1 MHVCALAKEIMDV
14 SLGPHHADSID
25 LVKTFQ
31 KLMAPWGAYWYEV
44 HTQNPPCLMVIL
56 NPQLNDLYLQYL
68 SYTVALEVRQR
79 VIDAW
84 ESRGPTAHDEMRE
97 ARRLLEQL
105 KEKAQGLS
113 CSGEDEVFPRKALPL
128 PLNSECA
135 P

>member
-1 MHVCALAKEIMDV
+1 MY
-14 SLGPHHADSID
+14 SNLGAVYLELERPKSDARMCIGERDHGCVTWSTSCRFNRPCQN
-25 LVKTFQ
+25 LSK
-31 KLMAPWGAYWYEV
+31 AYG
-44 HTQNPPCLMVIL
+44 TMG
-56 NPQLNDLYLQYL
+56 